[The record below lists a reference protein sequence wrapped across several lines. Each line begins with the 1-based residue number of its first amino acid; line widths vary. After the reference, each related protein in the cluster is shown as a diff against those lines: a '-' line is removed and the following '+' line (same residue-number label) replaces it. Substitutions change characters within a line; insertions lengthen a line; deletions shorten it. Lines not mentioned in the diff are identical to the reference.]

1 MKLLLDSHF
10 CFWLAIEQDRM
21 RPAELAV
28 VLEPDNEIAFTSI
41 AIWELRIKWD
51 RRFVSGERKGEANPS
66 DVLDYLREIKLPA
79 IDLTPELASAS
90 LHTPTVH
97 ADPFDTL
104 LLTIAQE
111 TGRRLFTRDE
121 KLRGHPMAFHAE

>member
-1 MKLLLDSHF
+1 
-10 CFWLAIEQDRM
+10 M

-28 VLEPDNEIAFTSI
+28 VLGPDNEIAFTSV

-66 DVLDYLREIKLPA
+66 DVLGYLREIKLPA
-79 IDLTPELASAS
+79 IDLTPELAGAS
-90 LHTPTVH
+90 LHTPTGH

-111 TGRRLFTRDE
+111 TGRKLLTRDK
-121 KLRGHPMAFHAE
+121 KLRGHPMAFHAD